1 MTHFC
6 VMQRRWISISPLL
19 LLLGLLSGGLQAS
32 AQTEADAGIEGDGT
46 SGSSVIGVHRAWLP
60 TESNRPNTGLFIE
73 STGST
78 KTTSLATGAV
88 ILATGVGERGI
99 FAALGGVRYY
109 LLGTDR
115 FGLFASAHAG
125 FTIGSRTGLAGF
137 NILNDPTLTA
147 GLVTMTRLGGTIP
160 VTREISAMVAVA
172 HTLFTNEA
180 GAMPVGIQLG
190 LTMGGGQ

>member
-1 MTHFC
+1 MLRC
-6 VMQRRWISISPLL
+6 WKSISPLL
-19 LLLGLLSGGLQAS
+19 LLLGLLSGGLQAA
-32 AQTEADAGIEGDGT
+32 AQTEADAGFDGDGST
-46 SGSSVIGVHRAWLP
+46 GSSVIGVHRAWLA
-60 TESNRPNTGLFIE
+60 TESNRPNTGIFIE

-78 KTTSLATGAV
+78 KTSSLATGAV

-99 FAALGGVRYY
+99 FAALGGARYY
-109 LLGTDR
+109 LLGTDQ

-137 NILNDPTLTA
+137 NILNDPTLTV
-147 GLVTMTRLGGTIP
+147 GMVTMTRLGGTIP
-160 VTREISAMVAVA
+160 IAREISAMLAVV

>member
-1 MTHFC
+1 MLRC
-6 VMQRRWISISPLL
+6 QISISPLL
-19 LLLGLLSGGLQAS
+19 LILGLLSGGLQAT
-32 AQTEADAGIEGDGT
+32 AQTEADAGFNGDGA
-46 SGSSVIGVHRAWLP
+46 SGSSVIGVHRAWLS

-78 KTTSLATGAV
+78 KNTSLATGAI
-88 ILATGVGERGI
+88 ILATGVGDRGI
-99 FAALGGVRYY
+99 FAVLGGARYY

-125 FTIGSRTGLAGF
+125 ITIGSRTGLAGF
-137 NILNDPTLTA
+137 NILNDPTLTV
-147 GLVTMTRLGGTIP
+147 GLTTMARLGGTIP
-160 VTREISAMVAVA
+160 ITRDISAMLAVV

-180 GAMPVGIQLG
+180 GVTPVGIQVG